1 MLNAEMAKGLAAMF
15 VEMLENEAATTKRV
29 LAAVPEGR
37 LDFKLG
43 DKGKTARELMW
54 HIVTSEA
61 WFGEGVVNGDFAMEG
76 AEEAAPA
83 TVAGI
88 VAAYQARIP
97 SVLERVKRMT
107 GEQLAR
113 PVDFFGVYNL
123 PAVMY
128 LNFWNVHSVHHR
140 GQLSTYL
147 RAMNARV
154 PSIYGGS
161 ADEPFST
168 TAQG

>member
-1 MLNAEMAKGLAAMF
+1 MLNAEMARSLAGMF
-15 VEMLENEAATTKRV
+15 VEMLENETATTKRV
-29 LAAVPEGR
+29 LAAVPEGQ

-61 WFGEGVVNGDFAMEG
+61 WFGEGVVNGEFATEG
-76 AEEAAPA
+76 EEAAPA

-97 SVLERVKRMT
+97 AVLESVRRLS
-107 GEQLAR
+107 GEQLAKQ
-113 PVDFFGVYNL
+113 VNFFGVYNL

-161 ADEPFST
+161 ADEPFSQT
-168 TAQG
+168 R

>member
-1 MLNAEMAKGLAAMF
+1 MF

-29 LAAVPEGR
+29 LAAVPEKQ

-61 WFGEGVVNGDFAMEG
+61 WFGEGVVNGEFAMG
-76 AEEAAPA
+76 GEEAAPA

-97 SVLERVKRMT
+97 AVLERVKRMT
-107 GEQLAR
+107 G
-113 PVDFFGVYNL
+113 
-123 PAVMY
+123 
-128 LNFWNVHSVHHR
+128 
-140 GQLSTYL
+140 
-147 RAMNARV
+147 
-154 PSIYGGS
+154 
-161 ADEPFST
+161 
-168 TAQG
+168 